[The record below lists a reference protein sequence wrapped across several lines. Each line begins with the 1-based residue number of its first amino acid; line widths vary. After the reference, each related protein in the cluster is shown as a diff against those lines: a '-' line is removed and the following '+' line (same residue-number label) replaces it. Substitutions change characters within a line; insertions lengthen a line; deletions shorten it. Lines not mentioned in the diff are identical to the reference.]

1 MPRERKDKKDLP
13 SIEEAV
19 ERLSSISEMDFDKE
33 ISMASNEHGVIL
45 HEGSTSTSSMSWI
58 YEQAPEDRIEILK
71 DLFHVI
77 LHYLRSFYK
86 KEYRYMANQ
95 QATEGLKAIMVV
107 VGEAAKKL
115 DQRKDFFA
123 GTKLKSVT
131 DMPEYKHLQEF
142 YLSRIARKIDEGLL
156 SKWIMGLSQRLMEQ
170 QREVATPPLAL
181 TSSKHVFVDMEAV
194 KKDTEYELFFIR
206 KENGDRFFSPRL
218 IRNIKLVC
226 DFGDR
231 IGDSKEDDP
240 LESISV
246 WRDEIACVSA
256 QNILQFVAPQ
266 ITKFYHEVSKDHEN
280 DLPVYLGK
288 ALMALMLCSNSHNIA
303 KDSSVKSCSDYF
315 IDFQDF
321 LQQALHTRDYE
332 KMIAYPPSKGNKT
345 AYCLLDLANALCQAF
360 FASMHGYQST
370 IPHIDHLVQEAL
382 QDQETQLPKNGELS
396 EFLTAE
402 FSALS
407 SLLKRHA
414 NGPLIKVL
422 EVLEEGNYH
431 AYDPVHQGN
440 IPSQMFSIDA
450 LTKHIVHIH
459 LPCPTHQEYM
469 NKVSIVE
476 EFKGFLRALKTDDNK
491 HNFLVVNLQDRTSW
505 RDHHR
510 SVVLEELQKHPDF
523 AHQLTVVTLP
533 KDTEFYHQE
542 APYNTDN
549 RVEDFLKHF
558 KEHLKDENCGFFF
571 PEHIKKALFPDFI
584 NKLLPAVHQVF
595 FGNRNSLTRERRKD
609 FIEIVYLFLE
619 LKLLELVRPEGFSLS
634 CKDGVDCGPAASG
647 LLYIFLKLM
656 EEPKLSQ
663 EELEQLRVILHAP
676 PLIVRERMM
685 RSEYFHRMLN
695 AIKEIELC
703 KNEQGWQQFVAS
715 IRDAFGPLYKSDL
728 LHAKVSV
735 GQTKIAVA
743 TA

>member
-1 MPRERKDKKDLP
+1 MTRERKEKKELP

-19 ERLSSISEMDFDKE
+19 ERLSSIAEMDFDRE
-33 ISMASNEHGVIL
+33 ISMATYENGVIL
-45 HEGSTSTSSMSWI
+45 QEESPSTSSVSWI
-58 YEQAPEDRIEILK
+58 YEQDPVDRIEILK

-77 LHYLRSFYK
+77 LHYLRTFYK

-115 DQRKDFFA
+115 DHHKDFFL

-156 SKWIMGLSQRLMEQ
+156 SKWIMGLSQRLIEQ
-170 QREVATPPLAL
+170 QREVAAPPLAL
-181 TSSKHVFVDMEAV
+181 ASSKHVFVDMEAV

-206 KENGDRFFSPRL
+206 KENGTRFFSPRL

-231 IGDSKEDDP
+231 IGDSKQDDP
-240 LESISV
+240 LESINV
-246 WRDEIACVSA
+246 WRDEMACVSA
-256 QNILQFVAPQ
+256 QHILRFVAPQ
-266 ITKFYHEVSKDHEN
+266 ISKFYHEVSKDHEN

-288 ALMALMLCSNSHNIA
+288 ALMALMLCSNVHNIA
-303 KDSSVKSCSDYF
+303 KDPSVKSCSDYF

-321 LQQALHTRDYE
+321 LQKVLHTRDYE
-332 KMIAYPPSKGNKT
+332 KMIAYPPTKSNKT
-345 AYCLLDLANALCQAF
+345 AHCLLDLTHALCQAF
-360 FASMHGYQST
+360 FASMEGYQS
-370 IPHIDHLVQEAL
+370 IVPHIDHLVQEAI
-382 QDQETQLPKNGELS
+382 QDQEIQLPKNGELS
-396 EFLTAE
+396 EYLATE
-402 FSALS
+402 YSTLS
-407 SLLKRHA
+407 SLLKNHA

-422 EVLEEGNYH
+422 EILEEGNYH
-431 AYDPVHQGN
+431 AYDPLHQGN
-440 IPSQMFSIDA
+440 IPSQMFSLDA
-450 LTKHIVHIH
+450 LTKHITHLH
-459 LPCPTHQEYM
+459 LPCPTRQEYM
-469 NKVSIVE
+469 NKVTIDE
-476 EFKGFLRALKTDDNK
+476 EFKGFLRALHTGHNQY
-491 HNFLVVNLQDRTSW
+491 NFLIINLQDRTSW
-505 RDHHR
+505 REHHR
-510 SVVLEELQKHPDF
+510 SIVLEELQKHPDF

-533 KDTEFYHQE
+533 KDTEFYHQD

-549 RVEDFLKHF
+549 RMEDFMTHF

-571 PEHIKKALFPDFI
+571 PQHIKKALFPDFI
-584 NKLLPAVHQVF
+584 DKLLGAVHQVF
-595 FGNRNSLTRERRKD
+595 FGNRNTLTRERRKD

-619 LKLLELVRPEGFSLS
+619 LKLLELVRPEAFSLS

-647 LLYIFLKLM
+647 LLYIFLKWM
-656 EEPKLSQ
+656 EEPKLSHD
-663 EELEQLRVILHAP
+663 EAEQLRMILHAP

-695 AIKEIELC
+695 AVKEIELC

-715 IRDAFGPLYKSDL
+715 IHEAFGPLYKSDL
-728 LHAKVSV
+728 LHAKGLVK
-735 GQTKIAVA
+735 Q
-743 TA
+743 